1 MAWKSATEY
10 AITYLSRYPKTE
22 QEMTILLYTK
32 GYSTEEI
39 EHTMDVLKENNFI
52 NDEKFAESYLYS
64 EVIKRGK
71 PVFLSRKKLEQRGI
85 DPTIIEKFIEENED
99 DIREWIE
106 KAIEKEIEAYKKK
119 GVEGF
124 DIIQKI
130 LRKGYRLQ
138 DIKTVIR
145 RRTEEE

>member
-106 KAIEKEIEAYKKK
+106 KAIEKEIDAYKKK

-145 RRTEEE
+145 RRAEEE

>member
-39 EHTMDVLKENNFI
+39 EHTMDILKENNFI

-106 KAIEKEIEAYKKK
+106 KAIEKEIDAYKKK

-145 RRTEEE
+145 RRAEEE

>member
-22 QEMTILLYTK
+22 QEMRILLYTK
-32 GYSTEEI
+32 WYNTDEI
-39 EHTMDVLKENNFI
+39 EHTMSILKENNFI

-85 DPTIIEKFIEENED
+85 DPTIIEKFIEGNED

-145 RRTEEE
+145 RRAEEE

>member
-85 DPTIIEKFIEENED
+85 DPMIIEKFIEENED

-106 KAIEKEIEAYKKK
+106 KAIEKEIESYKKK

-145 RRTEEE
+145 RRAEEE

>member
-22 QEMTILLYTK
+22 QEMRILLYTK
-32 GYSTEEI
+32 GYNTEEI

-106 KAIEKEIEAYKKK
+106 KAIEKEIDAYKKK

-145 RRTEEE
+145 RRAEE

>member
-39 EHTMDVLKENNFI
+39 EHTMDILKENNFI
-52 NDEKFAESYLYS
+52 NDEKFVESYLYS

-71 PVFLSRKKLEQRGI
+71 PIFLSRKKLEQRGI

-106 KAIEKEIEAYKKK
+106 KAIEKEIDAYKKK

-145 RRTEEE
+145 KRAEEE